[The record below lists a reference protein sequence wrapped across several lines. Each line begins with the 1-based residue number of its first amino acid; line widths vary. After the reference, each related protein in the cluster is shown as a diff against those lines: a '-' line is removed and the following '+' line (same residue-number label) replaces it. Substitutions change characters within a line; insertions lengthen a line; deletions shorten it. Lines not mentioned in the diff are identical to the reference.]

1 MITSPSSP
9 ASNAR
14 KEAKATHT
22 PEPIIAPAKFRRI
35 LVAADFSGSPTP
47 ALRLALRLG
56 MTHQAS
62 LELLHVF
69 EASEQAAA
77 PVAKKEQSNE
87 PSAAELAAKSRLA
100 EALAEAKAAGVK
112 ASIVV
117 KPGIAPVAILEAIQ
131 SGKADLLILG
141 TNGYRGMERI
151 GQGSTAEAVLRKAP
165 CPVLTIGPHAAHIM
179 EKNPPTGAVV
189 FATDFNRAGTPAIGF
204 AALFSRLLDAPL
216 RCLHVLPRMVEGATE
231 DEAVPAI
238 IKVALQ
244 HLANEAKSSGQHPVC
259 DIGYGCDVSYGVIEY
274 ARQHDA
280 QLIVLG
286 VRQNPLHAAHLPAQI
301 AYRIITEASCPV
313 LTIAVQHNDA
323 AKLSA
328 ACL

>member
-1 MITSPSSP
+1 LSASQTIP
-9 ASNAR
+9 ASGIR
-14 KEAKATHT
+14 KEAKAMQNT
-22 PEPIIAPAKFRRI
+22 EPVAPAKFRRI
-35 LVAADFSGSPTP
+35 LVAADFSGSPMP
-47 ALRLALRLG
+47 AVRLALRLG

-62 LELLHVF
+62 LEFLHVF
-69 EASEQAAA
+69 ELSEHAAV
-77 PVAKKEQSNE
+77 PVAKKEESAE
-87 PSAAELAAKSRLA
+87 PSPAELAAKRRLE

-117 KPGIAPVAILEAIQ
+117 KPGIAPVAILEAVQ
-131 SGKADLLILG
+131 STKADLLILG

-151 GQGSTAEAVLRKAP
+151 GQGSTAEAVLRKCP

-179 EKNPPTGAVV
+179 QKQPPTGAVV

-204 AALFSRLLDAPL
+204 ASLFSRLLDAPL
-216 RCLHVLPRMVEGATE
+216 RCLHVLPRMVEGVSG
-231 DEAVPAI
+231 DEAVPSI

-244 HLANEAKSSGQHPVC
+244 HIANEAQSTGHQPQC
-259 DIGYGCDVSYGVIEY
+259 DIGYGCDVSYAVIEY
-274 ARQHDA
+274 ARQYDA

-286 VRQNPLHAAHLPAQI
+286 VRQTPLHAAHLPAQI
-301 AYRIITEASCPV
+301 AYRIITEAMCPV